1 MTLGAEVHMRQRVA
15 DFIAQHDLLRAGA
28 SAVVGVSG
36 GADSV
41 ALLHML
47 TALAPSM
54 GFTVCAA
61 HFNHG
66 IRGAAADADEAF
78 VQRLCARLGVP
89 LFCGRADVPSLAESR
104 GQTLEQA
111 AREARYAFLEEARV
125 HFGADVIAVAHHMD
139 DQAET
144 LLLHLARGAGLAGLV
159 GMKPRR
165 GRVIRP
171 LLPLRRSEIEAYLSQ
186 EGLSFCTDET
196 NLLRDSTRNRI
207 RLDVLPYLAEH
218 VNPAIVPALCAAS
231 ELLAQDE
238 AYLCEA
244 AGQRLLSVQRGENAY
259 DRAALAALPPALLG
273 RAVRMALAAAG
284 AEKDIERTHVEQ
296 VIALLQGRTG
306 ARLYL
311 PGVDVW
317 VDYALLCVG
326 RLPEEAPEPFEVP
339 LVRAGETR
347 TEKGVFLAEE
357 VPPERFVRD
366 PFIACFDL
374 AKLPAEG
381 LSVRSR
387 RPGDRF
393 FPLNAPG
400 RRKLKEFFIDRK
412 VPRAEREV
420 PLIACGQEILFV
432 PGFSVADTVKVDA
445 KTARILRVTYIPRT
459 DAE

>member
-78 VQRLCARLGVP
+78 VRRLCARLGVP
-89 LFCGRADVPSLAESR
+89 LFCGQADVPSLAESR

-159 GMKPRR
+159 GMKARR

-339 LVRAGETR
+339 LVRAGETC
-347 TEKGVFLAEE
+347 TEKGVFLAEK

-374 AKLPAEG
+374 DKLPAEG